1 MRNASRLLPVLCLV
15 LMLAG
20 CSSLAPV
27 PQGSQSL
34 GNFQGLVWG
43 AIDGQIQVQLFM
55 TPAGD
60 QVFSGQFVDS
70 GNGAVSEIH
79 GTLLGNTLDGKIGLL
94 LGTITG
100 QLSADGS
107 QMTGEMKF
115 AQYHLTWNA
124 SLQ

>member
-1 MRNASRLLPVLCLV
+1 MYSASRLLPALCLV
-15 LMLAG
+15 LMLVG

-27 PQGSQSL
+27 PQGSQPQ
-34 GNFQGLVWG
+34 GTYQGLVWG
-43 AIDGQIQVQLFM
+43 AVDGRIQVQLFL

-60 QVFSGQFVDS
+60 QVFSGHFVDS
-70 GNGAVSEIH
+70 GNGAVSEIR

-115 AQYHLTWNA
+115 AQYHLAWNA